1 MVLAHGGLDLYNN
14 PFAEWGAVQYCQAVL
29 VGVAH
34 RVALTASP
42 HPPKAGHG
50 TDNLPTLKGMI
61 LTIHLPPGLH
71 VVVRHRS
78 SPLEELVTPS
88 VSHSALG
95 EPFCS
100 LNWVMFTSSN
110 PWGPL
115 LILNNLTYLLYDSW
129 IKKNVCFSSPK
140 TKKPSYLFLNCY
152 SREKGT
158 TILTCSEWGEI
169 GKPFI
174 PTEIY
179 IIYLSSMSVFTFI
192 SQPQVVTC
200 CLKRSSHLAQW

>member
-1 MVLAHGGLDLYNN
+1 M
-14 PFAEWGAVQYCQAVL
+14 L

-50 TDNLPTLKGMI
+50 TDNLPTLKVTI

-78 SPLEELVTPS
+78 SPLEELVAPS
-88 VSHSALG
+88 VSHSTLG

-110 PWGPL
+110 PWGPF
-115 LILNNLTYLLYDSW
+115 LILNNLTYFLYDFW
-129 IKKNVCFSSPK
+129 IKKKSPFFLYK
-140 TKKPSYLFLNCY
+140 DKKAFLFFKLLQQ
-152 SREKGT
+152 R
-158 TILTCSEWGEI
+158 
-169 GKPFI
+169 
-174 PTEIY
+174 
-179 IIYLSSMSVFTFI
+179 
-192 SQPQVVTC
+192 
-200 CLKRSSHLAQW
+200 KRHNHINL